1 MYWTKLG
8 CALASG
14 ILLFSG
20 MSVVSFG
27 DGLIDIFS
35 LNTEI
40 TSTESVL
47 VTGFVST
54 ESFYKPVKLE
64 VYDPNGDLI
73 YSPTINFNEDGH
85 FSWLFHPPLGKYSTA
100 GTYEIIASHEE
111 ISETDKIQFTV
122 IESNKDPM
130 NPNLIR
136 ESSVNSAV
144 FLGSLER
151 TNDGSKIKEQTI
163 TVKTSNSDLSASK
176 SNEIVEFLKSNELG
190 YVIPITIAV
199 LTGIVVTWM
208 RVTCVE
214 PDKKKKHSGF

>member
-8 CALASG
+8 CTMVSG

-20 MSVVSFG
+20 MSVSSFAEG
-27 DGLIDIFS
+27 AIDIFS
-35 LNTEI
+35 LNKEI
-40 TSTESVL
+40 TPTDSVL

-54 ESFYKPVKLE
+54 DSFYKPVKLE

-73 YSPTINFNEDGH
+73 YSPTVNFNEDGH

-122 IESNKDPM
+122 IESNEDPLD
-130 NPNLIR
+130 PNFKR

-144 FLGSLER
+144 FLGSLEQ
-151 TNDGSKIKEQTI
+151 TNDESKIKEQTI
-163 TVKTSNSDLSASK
+163 TVKTSNSDFAESK
-176 SNEIVEFLKSNELG
+176 NNEIIEFLKHNELG
-190 YVIPITIAV
+190 YVIPIIIAA

-208 RVTCVE
+208 RVTGVK
-214 PDKKKKHSGF
+214 PYKKKKHSGF

>member
-8 CALASG
+8 CTLASG

-20 MSVVSFG
+20 MSVSSFG
-27 DGLIDIFS
+27 EGVIDIFS

-47 VTGFVST
+47 VTGFVSS
-54 ESFYKPVKLE
+54 ESFFKPVKLE

-73 YSPTINFNEDGH
+73 YSPTINFDEDGH
-85 FSWLFHPPLGKYSTA
+85 FSWLFHPPLGKYSTT

-122 IESNKDPM
+122 IESNKDPL
-130 NPNLIR
+130 NPNFKR
-136 ESSVNSAV
+136 DSSVNSAV
-144 FLGSLER
+144 FFGSLEQK
-151 TNDGSKIKEQTI
+151 NDESKIKEQTI
-163 TVKTSNSDLSASK
+163 TVKTSNSDLAESK
-176 SNEIVEFLKSNELG
+176 NNEIVEFLKSNELG

-208 RVTCVE
+208 RVTSVE
-214 PDKKKKHSGF
+214 PDKKKKHFGF

>member
-8 CALASG
+8 CTLVSG

-20 MSVVSFG
+20 MNVSSFG
-27 DGLIDIFS
+27 EGVIEIFS
-35 LNTEI
+35 LNTEV

-64 VYDPNGDLI
+64 VYDPNGDLV

-85 FSWLFHPPLGKYSTA
+85 FSWLFHPPLGRYTTT

-111 ISETDKIQFTV
+111 ISETARIEFTV
-122 IESNKDPM
+122 IESSEDSF
-130 NPNLIR
+130 NPSFKR

-144 FLGSLER
+144 FLGSQGQL
-151 TNDGSKIKEQTI
+151 NDDSKINEKI
-163 TVKTSNSDLSASK
+163 MTVKTSKSDSFK
-176 SNEIVEFLKSNELG
+176 GNGNEIVEFLQSNELS
-190 YVIPITIAV
+190 YVIPITIAA
-199 LTGIVVTWM
+199 LTGIIVTWM

-214 PDKKKKHSGF
+214 PDKKKKPSSF